1 MKSILSTIIWHLLS
15 SIIGTSKQIMQE
27 LWDLKSNH
35 SGQFFSVFVE
45 LFLIFVNSTCAELLI
60 PCLLPFLFFLV
71 WRGGFGIYSVKH
83 EYEGNWNE
91 KTRLTTCDPHSKHT
105 VVNSN
110 SPQEVAENKEIIFT
124 YDVEFQVCFFS
135 LNN

>member
-1 MKSILSTIIWHLLS
+1 
-15 SIIGTSKQIMQE
+15 MQE

-45 LFLIFVNSTCAELLI
+45 LFLIFVNSTCAELLM
-60 PCLLPFLFFLV
+60 PCLFFV
-71 WRGGFGIYSVKH
+71 VGGGGCGIYSVKH

-110 SPQEVAENKEIIFT
+110 TPQEVAENKEIIFT
-124 YDVEFQVCFFS
+124 YDVEFQVCFCS